1 MEHSVLMFV
10 CFDSLKKTSKESD
23 DAWHQEFSRW
33 EQQVHVGLFRWSGAC
48 CLVSLH
54 HATNT
59 EWQVATYGMVP
70 AFSHSIMAFSHDDH
84 SESLI
89 TTSGST
95 ACGGNGPAFEI
106 NTWRT
111 WYYGSKRSLR
121 EQRGCLLVSMDCS
134 ARRRRKIESVPFD
147 SLGV

>member
-1 MEHSVLMFV
+1 MLMFV

-70 AFSHSIMAFSHDDH
+70 AFSHSIMAFSHDH
-84 SESLI
+84 HRVSLI
-89 TTSGST
+89 TTSVAQLAGATGLSS
-95 ACGGNGPAFEI
+95 CIDGG
-106 NTWRT
+106 R
-111 WYYGSKRSLR
+111 
-121 EQRGCLLVSMDCS
+121 
-134 ARRRRKIESVPFD
+134 ARIIKY
-147 SLGV
+147 L